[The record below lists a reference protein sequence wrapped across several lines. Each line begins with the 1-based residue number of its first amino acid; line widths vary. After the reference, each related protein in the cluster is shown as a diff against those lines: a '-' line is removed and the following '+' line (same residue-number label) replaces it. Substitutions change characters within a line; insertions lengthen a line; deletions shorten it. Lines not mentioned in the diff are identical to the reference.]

1 MRILITGASG
11 CVGRYVVEALMAS
24 HHELVLAVRDAAKLP
39 PELREAPGVQVVE
52 ADLRELANRP
62 EAVEGIGAA
71 VLLATAWG
79 GEETRAVT
87 VGANA
92 SLADALIAGGCRHI
106 LYFATASVLDQTGEL
121 LAAAAQYGSEYIK
134 AKFELVEEIE
144 ARAQRARITG
154 LFPTL
159 VFGGRRE
166 APQIRLSHLANLARE
181 VWPWLRLVRFFTA
194 EGRFNFIHAAD
205 IATIVRHLVE
215 TGGEGLENPARFV
228 LGNPAMEVEEVLA
241 EVLALSG
248 RRHRP
253 LVKLRPGMMATL
265 ERITPL
271 QLSDWDR
278 YCARHP
284 DQSHPRAVNPADFG
298 LPVHMERLAEGLRS
312 IGLGTD
318 AH

>member
-11 CVGRYVVEALMAS
+11 CVGRYVTEALMAS
-24 HHELVLAVRDAAKLP
+24 HHELVLAVRDAALLP
-39 PELREAPGVQVVE
+39 EALRQAEGVEVIE
-52 ADLRELANRP
+52 ADLRALAGLP
-62 EAVEGIGAA
+62 AATEGIDAA

-79 GEETRAVT
+79 GDDTRAVT
-87 VGANA
+87 VGANVA
-92 SLADALIAGGCRHI
+92 LADALIARGCRHI
-106 LYFATASVLDQTGEL
+106 LYFATASVLDQSGAL
-121 LAAAAQYGSEYIK
+121 LPAAAEFGSDYIK
-134 AKFELVEEIE
+134 AKYALVEEME
-144 ARAQRARITG
+144 ARAARARITG

-166 APQIRLSHLANLARE
+166 APAIRFSHLANLARE

-194 EGRFNFIHAAD
+194 EGRFNVIHAAD

-215 TGGEGLENPARFV
+215 TGGEGLQNPARLV
-228 LGNPAMEVEEVLA
+228 LGNPPVEVEEVLA

-248 RRHRP
+248 RRHW
-253 LVKLRPGMMATL
+253 KLLKLKPGLMTTL

-271 QLSDWDR
+271 TLSDWDR

-298 LPVHMERLAEGLRS
+298 LPVHMERLSEGLRS
-312 IGLGTD
+312 IGLGP
-318 AH
+318 AR